1 MNDMYEVGQTV
12 LAMAT
17 ITEDGD
23 SEGSPEAE
31 YPAGNYIHAVVGD
44 SGEGLHLND
53 DGLPTVRFE
62 RTGTATIVGLDE
74 INPQGQVHRDL
85 AYLESEGYIR
95 IKEGL
100 VDRLNAERPE
110 GEEIDPED
118 PELNGMAI
126 MLTRMCMDV
135 CLMRD
140 RFAREPHLMELPV
153 EDLVAEMVKDSA

>member
-1 MNDMYEVGQTV
+1 MNEMYEIGQIV
-12 LAMAT
+12 LAMTT

-31 YPAGNYIHAVVGD
+31 FPAGNYIHAVLGD
-44 SGEGLHLND
+44 PGEVMHLND
-53 DGLPTVRFE
+53 EGFPTVLFE
-62 RTGTATIVGLDE
+62 RTGTCTIVALDE

-118 PELNGMAI
+118 PELDGMAI

-140 RFAREPHLMELPV
+140 RFEREPHLMELPV
-153 EDLVAEMVKDSA
+153 EDLVAEMVKDSV